1 MGNNNF
7 SNPAEYKTRDIYLS
21 ASLKACSIP
30 LIRVESHE
38 GKGFFIFKYSPK
50 IEDIIADYHN
60 GELKI
65 DARTLFNVW
74 KDLKSLAF
82 SVTNNQYEGN
92 KYENSNRNRQA

>member
-1 MGNNNF
+1 MTKNSF

-21 ASLKACSIP
+21 ASLKACNIP

-38 GKGFFIFKYSPK
+38 GKGFFVFKYSPT
-50 IEDIIADYHN
+50 IDDIIAKYHN
-60 GELKI
+60 GNLKL

-82 SVTNNQYEGN
+82 SAVNHNQNGDNNYGKE
-92 KYENSNRNRQA
+92 KAWR